1 MLVMT
6 PQQAAATAQAIREAR
21 TLAGY
26 VRLLAR
32 SSRTK
37 LPPAMAAQAARLSA
51 ALHAMDST
59 KQSTA

>member
-6 PQQAAATAQAIREAR
+6 PQQAQATAEAIREAR

-26 VRLLAR
+26 VRLLTR
-32 SSRTK
+32 STKIK
-37 LPPAMAAQAARLSA
+37 LPPAMSAQAARLSA

-59 KQSTA
+59 KEPAT